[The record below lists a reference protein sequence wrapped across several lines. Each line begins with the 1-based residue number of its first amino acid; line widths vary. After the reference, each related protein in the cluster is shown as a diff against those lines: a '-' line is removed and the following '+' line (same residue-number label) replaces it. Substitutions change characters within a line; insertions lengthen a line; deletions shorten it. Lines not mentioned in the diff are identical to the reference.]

1 MEVKI
6 NKEIREYTESIFF
19 GLTMRQCFFSVIA
32 IIIAVT
38 IYFFTIDTLGMEL
51 TSWLCILGAGPCAA
65 LGFITYQGMNAE
77 EIFMTAIHS
86 FLLSKTQLT
95 FQPINIYYEALK
107 PYIESKIKE
116 ESESYDKKLRKFKK
130 ERKTKNEVA

>member
-32 IIIAVT
+32 IIIAVA

-65 LGFITYQGMNAE
+65 LGFVTYQGMNAE
-77 EIFMTAIHS
+77 EIFITAVHS

-107 PYIESKIKE
+107 PYINSKIKE
-116 ESESYDKKLRKFKK
+116 ESEAYDKKLRKIKK

>member
-32 IIIAVT
+32 IIIAVA

-65 LGFITYQGMNAE
+65 LGFVTYQGMNAE
-77 EIFMTAIHS
+77 EIFITAVHS

-107 PYIESKIKE
+107 PYINSKIKE
-116 ESESYDKKLRKFKK
+116 ESESYDKKLRKIKK
-130 ERKTKNEVA
+130 ERKTKN

>member
-32 IIIAVT
+32 IIIAVA

-51 TSWLCILGAGPCAA
+51 TSWLCILGAGPCAV
-65 LGFITYQGMNAE
+65 LGFVTYQGMNAE
-77 EIFMTAIHS
+77 EIFITAVHS

-107 PYIESKIKE
+107 PYINSKIKE
-116 ESESYDKKLRKFKK
+116 ESESYDKKLRKIKK
-130 ERKTKNEVA
+130 ERKTKN

>member
-19 GLTMRQCFFSVIA
+19 GLTMRQCFFSVIV
-32 IIIAVT
+32 IIVAVI
-38 IYFFTIDTLGMEL
+38 IYFFTIDTLGVEL
-51 TSWLCILGAGPCAA
+51 TIWLCILGAGPCVA

-77 EIFMTAIHS
+77 EIFMTAIYS
-86 FLLSKTQLT
+86 FLLSKTQLI
-95 FQPINIYYEALK
+95 FQPINIYYETLK

-116 ESESYDKKLRKFKK
+116 ESKSYDKKLREIKK
-130 ERKTKNEVA
+130 ERKTKK

>member
-32 IIIAVT
+32 IIIAVA

-65 LGFITYQGMNAE
+65 LGFVTYQGMNAE
-77 EIFMTAIHS
+77 EIFITVVHS

-107 PYIESKIKE
+107 SYINSKIKE
-116 ESESYDKKLRKFKK
+116 ESEAYDKKLRKIKK
-130 ERKTKNEVA
+130 ERKTKN